1 MMRVLKV
8 GGNELDD
15 SNFLHAL
22 AQAIA
27 ARTDQ
32 VVIVH
37 GGGKAISE
45 LQAQFGLKPK
55 LVEGLRVTD
64 QQALMVTEMAL
75 SGQVNKRIVRA
86 LLGAGLDAL
95 GLSGVDRGLLRC
107 QKFEHPTADLGWV
120 GEIVSV
126 RAPVLAGLLAEGVT
140 PVISPVSLGLDGNAY
155 NVNADHAA
163 CAIAGAIGAEL
174 LDFVSNVPG
183 VKQEGKVIAQLSP
196 KRTEALINSGV
207 INGGMLPKVHAALRA
222 IEAGVQAVRIVN
234 LEGIIHGGGTRFS
247 ADPVP
252 EE

>member
-1 MMRVLKV
+1 MRVLKV
-8 GGNELDD
+8 GGSELGDP
-15 SNFLHAL
+15 NFLHAL

-27 ARTDQ
+27 AQTEQ

-37 GGGKAISE
+37 GGGKAISD

-55 LVEGLRVTD
+55 IVDGLRVTD
-64 QQALMVTEMAL
+64 QQAMMVTEMAL

-86 LLGAGLDAL
+86 LLGAGLDSL

-126 RAPVLAGLLAEGVT
+126 RASIITGLLAEGVT

-163 CAIAGAIGAEL
+163 CAIADAIGAEL

-183 VKQEGKVIAQLSP
+183 VEEEGKVIEELSP
-196 KRTEALINSGV
+196 NRTEALISSGV
-207 INGGMLPKVHAALRA
+207 INSGMLPKVRAALRA
-222 IEAGVQAVRIVN
+222 VEAGVQAVRIVN
-234 LEGIIHGGGTRFS
+234 LEGIIHGGGTLFS
-247 ADPVP
+247 ADPLP
-252 EE
+252 QE

>member
-1 MMRVLKV
+1 MMRVLKI

-15 SNFLHAL
+15 SNFLHVL
-22 AQAIA
+22 AQSVA
-27 ARTDQ
+27 AQTDQ

-45 LQAQFGLKPK
+45 LQELFGLKPK

-64 QQALMVTEMAL
+64 QQAMIVTEMAL

-86 LLGAGLDAL
+86 LLGAGLDAI

-107 QKFEHPTADLGWV
+107 QKLEHPTADLGWV
-120 GEIVSV
+120 GEIISV
-126 RAPVLAGLLAEGVT
+126 RVPVIAGLLAEGVT

-163 CAIAGAIGAEL
+163 CAIADEIGAEL

-183 VKQEGKVIAQLSP
+183 VEQDGKVIAQLSP
-196 KRTEALINSGV
+196 KRAEALISSGV

-222 IEAGVQAVRIVN
+222 VDAGVQAVRIVN
-234 LEGIIHGGGTRFS
+234 LEGIVHGVGTRFS
-247 ADPVP
+247 INPLP
-252 EE
+252 